1 MKKGCAIAVG
11 CSAALFLA
19 FIGTCFYAAME
30 YEKEHPE
37 MARAADTLLK
47 VELQVMSFK
56 GEAALGNNDEARA
69 LAKQYSVAMKAAR
82 QIFFTGSD
90 KNKLS
95 FTQGEF
101 VTYCNL
107 LPDRCAFIVHVPQLR
122 NYTSDAETEMTE
134 MAWRMAVNVLR
145 DRSGFTKELAV
156 GIRGPMNFGRILI
169 GVPSSTGD
177 NMAGIR
183 ERTTRSN
190 ALYPFFMAAAD
201 TPAPEKK

>member
-1 MKKGCAIAVG
+1 M
-11 CSAALFLA
+11 LFLGG
-19 FIGTCFYAAME
+19 IGTCFYAAME

-37 MARAADTLLK
+37 LARASDAVLK

-56 GEAALGNNDEARA
+56 GEAALGNNDEAIA

-82 QIFFTGSD
+82 QMFFTGSD

-95 FTQGEF
+95 FTKGEF

-107 LPDRCAFIVHVPQLR
+107 LPDRCAFVVHVPQLR
-122 NYTSDAETEMTE
+122 NYTSDAETEMAE

-145 DRSGFTKELAV
+145 ERPGLPKELAI

-183 ERTTRSN
+183 ERATRSS
-190 ALYPFFMAAAD
+190 ALYPFFTTTAD
-201 TPAPEKK
+201 TPGSAPAKK